1 MKFKENKYE
10 RRYQLLEEKYNSL
23 SKQFESLQLLNNQYA
38 QKLEEQTGQFAQ
50 QIEYQSKH
58 FSQKL
63 EEQTDQF
70 LHQIEYNSVHFTQ
83 ELKEQSEQFANKYN
97 SLKKHFEDKYQD
109 LNKYSE
115 FFEDLNGRVHI
126 RERFDFYDRCMC
138 NSMSNIKYQALIH
151 VGKEWTWDE
160 RMPFINELI
169 PDEEGASI

>member
-83 ELKEQSEQFANKYN
+83 E
-97 SLKKHFEDKYQD
+97 YQD